1 MILPMTTE
9 GPNQTHESPE
19 TDEAPYLL
27 DDPLSQLGKNQSLVA
42 EFWTFIKHNKLWWMT
57 PIIIVLLA
65 MVGFILFA
73 ESAPVLPYIYAL

>member
-1 MILPMTTE
+1 M
-9 GPNQTHESPE
+9 S
-19 TDEAPYLL
+19 DEQNEIPVERRSIAR
-27 DDPLSQLGKNQSLVA
+27 
-42 EFWTFIKHNKLWWMT
+42 EFMDFIIHNKLWWMT